1 MGCDDREK
9 QNVLWEA
16 RDGISTFTK
25 AMEKLYM
32 DHGVIGSEKLWDEGL
47 TLWSEFT
54 KIDESEFQARLLK
67 RRKGD

>member
-1 MGCDDREK
+1 MAYSDRDK
-9 QNVLWEA
+9 QDALWQA

-32 DHGVIGSEKLWDEGL
+32 DFGVIGSEKLWDEGL

-54 KIDESEFQARLLK
+54 KIDESELQARLLK